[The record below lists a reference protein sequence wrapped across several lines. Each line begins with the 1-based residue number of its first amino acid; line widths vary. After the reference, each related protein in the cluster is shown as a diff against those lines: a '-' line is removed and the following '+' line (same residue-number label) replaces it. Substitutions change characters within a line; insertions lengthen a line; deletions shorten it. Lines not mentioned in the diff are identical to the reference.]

1 MRKIWAPRVQ
11 RFIGSLC
18 ISAAVLAIA
27 NVETLWQESH
37 HADGIEN
44 PQQAGVD
51 KKHLKKKTTLALED
65 NIPAGFKPLQSALSR
80 SLEQDE
86 LMDENPFA
94 HLSSSDPLQQIMT
107 KGVTK
112 FHREVYRSPDY
123 QGESGYDLVSY
134 EIEHTDQ
141 SKSTVLAYLERANEN
156 TWHNVGAP
164 DERIPFII
172 FMVSSGEGV
181 TYSFFRA
188 GHLTEQ
194 STLTSAQASDI
205 VAQRLSSGIPFLS
218 VSR

>member
-1 MRKIWAPRVQ
+1 MKSKWALRIQ

-27 NVETLWQESH
+27 NVEAVWQEYRHSD
-37 HADGIEN
+37 AVENLQQTSKDGKM
-44 PQQAGVD
+44 A
-51 KKHLKKKTTLALED
+51 KKKTTLALDE

-80 SLEQDE
+80 SFEQDE
-86 LMDENPFA
+86 LMDQNPFA

-112 FHREVYRSPDY
+112 FHREVYRSPEY

-134 EIEHTDQ
+134 EIEHTDG
-141 SKSTVLAYLERANEN
+141 SKSTVLAYLDRADPNM
-156 TWHNVGAP
+156 WRNVGAP

-172 FMVSSGEGV
+172 FMVSSGEGA

-188 GHLTEQ
+188 GHLVEQ
-194 STLTSAQASDI
+194 SALTSTQARDI
-205 VAQRLSSGIPFLS
+205 VAQRLSLGIPFLS